1 MASSKEEL
9 KKMSPAPMNT
19 MLEKQSKTE
28 AVQKRLDRLQ
38 IVTKDVPPTVAGIIF
53 ACCSLLV

>member
-9 KKMSPAPMNT
+9 KNAAVKLKKMGPAPMNT

-28 AVQKRLDRLQ
+28 AVQKRLDR
-38 IVTKDVPPTVAGIIF
+38 
-53 ACCSLLV
+53 S